1 MEPASWTDSPYVGI
15 CIRPRATIRAIV
27 DSDPDPDSRA
37 IKLVLIAAVVASVTN
52 AIHSYRYNPTAF
64 TIANKPIPVMAPH
77 ASHLMSLW
85 SLVIWPL
92 LAVPILYLNGALLRW
107 SGSLLGGT
115 AKAVEVRAA
124 IGWSSVLSI
133 GIILFSFV
141 LSFLVMPSQSPMSHS
156 MNAMLAWWRSMLPS
170 LIILMPLWLWSLIVR
185 LKSLGE
191 VHRFSAWRALGASL
205 IGLLLLLGIMLVA
218 VLDRSARSIRIFALI
233 FAG

>member
-1 MEPASWTDSPYVGI
+1 LESTSWTDSPYVGI

-27 DSDPDPDSRA
+27 DRDPYDRVIA
-37 IKLVLIAAVVASVTN
+37 LVLIAAVVTSVTN
-52 AIHSYRYNPTAF
+52 AIHGYRYNPTAF

-77 ASHLMSLW
+77 ASHVMRLW
-85 SLVIWPL
+85 GLVVWPL
-92 LAVPILYLNGALLRW
+92 LAVPFLYLNGALLRW

-124 IGWSSVLSI
+124 IAWSSVLSI
-133 GIILFSFV
+133 GIALVSFV
-141 LSFLVMPSQSPMSHS
+141 LSFLLMPSQPPVSPS
-156 MNAMLAWWRSMLPS
+156 MNAMLAWWRSMLPW
-170 LIILMPLWLWSLIVR
+170 LIVLVPLWLWFWIVR

-205 IGLLLLLGIMLVA
+205 IGLLLLIGIMLVVA
-218 VLDRSARSIRIFALI
+218 VVGLITIRIVALI

>member
-1 MEPASWTDSPYVGI
+1 MGSASWTDSPYVGI

-37 IKLVLIAAVVASVTN
+37 IKLVLIAAVVGAVTN

-77 ASHLMSLW
+77 ASHLVSLW
-85 SLVIWPL
+85 SLVVWPL
-92 LAVPILYLNGALLRW
+92 LAVPLLYLNGALLRW

-133 GIILFSFV
+133 VVALFSFV
-141 LSFLVMPSQSPMSHS
+141 ISFLLMPSQPPMSQS

-170 LIILMPLWLWSLIVR
+170 LIILMPLWLWCLIVR

-205 IGLLLLLGIMLVA
+205 IGLLLFLGIMLVA
-218 VLDRSARSIRIFALI
+218 VLVFGAIIRIFAVI